1 MNGWCMGLVG
11 LAGLIGIGGTGLA
24 VAASDLDTIRALA
37 DQGQPQEAIAKLD
50 ERIDAD
56 GNDIQAL
63 FLKGL
68 LLLEQGN
75 IDPARETFQVIA
87 RRYPRLPGAFNNLAV
102 IYASEGEYDQARQNL
117 LIAIA
122 NAPDYAEPRG
132 NLGDLY
138 AKMAVEAY
146 RKAVELDA
154 DDEASKAKLKVME
167 SLFAAED

>member
-1 MNGWCMGLVG
+1 MRYLGAG
-11 LAGLIGIGGTGLA
+11 LAILLA
-24 VAASDLDTIRALA
+24 GMDVVPAAGDLDAIRALA
-37 DQGQPQEAIAKLD
+37 DQGQPREAIAKLD
-50 ERIDAD
+50 ERIAAD

-68 LLLEQGN
+68 LLLEQG
-75 IDPARETFQVIA
+75 DTSAARDTFQVIA

-122 NAPDYAEPRG
+122 NAPDYAELRA

-138 AKMAVEAY
+138 AKMAVDAY

-154 DDEASKAKLKVME
+154 ADEGSKAKLRVME
-167 SLFAAED
+167 SLFVVEE